1 MSAAS
6 HTLGLRGAQS
16 PRLRPASFPWADRPA
31 SPPPL
36 PLHPGPLLPSVS
48 FCSRSPGVAVAA
60 VPSAAFPSHQPL
72 PSVRP
77 AFLRETSEV
86 DRAQA
91 AQAPL
96 TSAAALEAARLTIY
110 VSHFHQVLDLGII
123 RGDFAS
129 GARSYYGRDVTATAL
144 PDLTTYE
151 AVALAAGKIG
161 TGEAARQLA
170 EGAAFRP
177 MALPSA
183 AEVSAHLTAF
193 TAARNLAQQA
203 QVKTDRERD
212 DVSALYPAAQ
222 ALAVDLCDTIEFF
235 YRKDPDDASRRAKC
249 KRWGVVYFYE
259 PNEPQDPEPTPTPAP
274 QP

>member
-1 MSAAS
+1 MPSRRLPNTTPS
-6 HTLGLRGAQS
+6 VLRTFKTAHDTYLNTAD
-16 PRLRPASFPWADRPA
+16 PADRA
-31 SPPPL
+31 IGAELFAQLDLTLTPPSL
-36 PLHPGPLLPSVS
+36 YA
-48 FCSRSPGVAVAA
+48 R
-60 VPSAAFPSHQPL
+60 
-72 PSVRP
+72 
-77 AFLRETSEV
+77 FLKESSEV
-86 DRAQA
+86 DIAQA
-91 AQAPL
+91 EQAPL

-110 VSHFHQVLDLGII
+110 VSHFHQVLDLGIT

-144 PDLTTYE
+144 PDLSTYD
-151 AVALAAGKIG
+151 AVATAAGKIG

-183 AEVSAHLTAF
+183 AEVAAHLTAF

-203 QVKTDRERD
+203 QVKTDRERE

-222 ALAVDLCDTIEFF
+222 ALAVDLCDTIEFY

-259 PNEPQDPEPTPTPAP
+259 PNEPQDPAPTPTPAP
-274 QP
+274 PANPPQI